1 MHSFDLLARYDNYIL
16 QNASSVTSIESTLRT
31 LTYLLPG
38 RFQDSEAASE
48 TLYAALNLLGIY
60 HDSILARAI
69 ERLPNSAKKPQLS
82 AHNRY
87 TKFWTTQSSLYKK
100 LSISVTTIQ
109 HLSFLFEIIA
119 RKKFGEKARWRA
131 IIGIEAVKAVCRFIL
146 LQETNSRPL
155 VFPHVP
161 EREIDPAVL
170 EESLD
175 EATLSADLSA
185 APQSPGTT
193 RSTTTSTTLAITA
206 PEESNKAT
214 IEASAQLK
222 QFSSQEAVTDY
233 LLKKVLYVEDLR
245 SPKALLHTLS
255 GRGKVAEVLF
265 ILRPLIYASFLSRTK
280 DKRNWRP
287 WLVGIAVDYAARE
300 LTKQD
305 FDAKVPGGLRSGLT
319 KLEREEMNRRSWSL
333 GWWLLRG
340 AFYENITKPR
350 IDSVIKRVEKVP
362 VIGLLGGIVRDYEY
376 WYDSYFTTASI

>member
-1 MHSFDLLARYDNYIL
+1 MSSFNLLAKYDNYIL

-48 TLYAALNLLGIY
+48 LLYASLNLLGTY
-60 HDSILARAI
+60 HDSILARAL
-69 ERLPNSAKKPQLS
+69 EKLPNTAKKPQLS

-87 TKFWTTQSSLYKK
+87 TKFWTAQSNLYMN
-100 LSISVTTIQ
+100 LSVSITTLQ

-119 RKKFGEKARWRA
+119 RKKFGEKARWRT
-131 IIGIEAVKAVCRFIL
+131 IICIEALKAFCRFIL
-146 LQETNSRPL
+146 LQETKSRPL

-161 EREIDPAVL
+161 EREVDPTAL

-175 EATLSADLSA
+175 EAAISAEYA
-185 APQSPGTT
+185 AS
-193 RSTTTSTTLAITA
+193 SS
-206 PEESNKAT
+206 SHSKAT
-214 IEASAQLK
+214 QSSVTINGTCDMRPAVADVKAPQLK
-222 QFSSQEAVTDY
+222 QFSNQDAVTNY

-245 SPKALLHTLS
+245 SPKALLHTIS

-265 ILRPLIYASFLSRTK
+265 ILRPLIYATMLSRSK

-287 WLVGIAVDYAARE
+287 WLVGIAIDYAARE

-319 KLEREEMNRRSWSL
+319 KLEKEEMKRRNRSL

-340 AFYENITKPR
+340 AFYENVTKPR
-350 IDSVIKRVEKVP
+350 IDGMIKKVEKVP
-362 VIGLLGGIVRDYEY
+362 LLGLLGNLARDYEY
-376 WYDSYFTTASI
+376 WYESYFTTASI

>member
-1 MHSFDLLARYDNYIL
+1 MPYFDVLTKYDNYIL

-48 TLYAALNLLGIY
+48 VLYATLNLLGIY

-69 ERLPNSAKKPQLS
+69 EQLPNSAKRPQLS

-87 TKFWTTQSSLYKK
+87 TKFWTSQSSLYKK
-100 LSISVTTIQ
+100 LSVGVTTIQ
-109 HLSFLFEIIA
+109 HLSFLLEIVA
-119 RKKFGEKARWRA
+119 RKKFGEKGRWRT
-131 IIGIEAVKAVCRFIL
+131 IILIEAMKAFCRFVL

-161 EREIDPAVL
+161 EREMDPAIL

-175 EATLSADLSA
+175 EAALSADLSA
-185 APQSPGTT
+185 SPQTSSAT
-193 RSTTTSTTLAITA
+193 RSTTTNTASSVTESTETQTA
-206 PEESNKAT
+206 APAVPT
-214 IEASAQLK
+214 QLK
-222 QFSSQEAVTDY
+222 QFSNQDAVTDY

-245 SPKALLHTLS
+245 SPKALLHTIS
-255 GRGKVAEVLF
+255 GRGKLAEILF
-265 ILRPLIYASFLSRTK
+265 ILRPLIYATMLSRTK

-319 KLEREEMNRRSWSL
+319 KLEREEMKRRSWSL
-333 GWWLLRG
+333 SWWLLRG
-340 AFYENITKPR
+340 AFYENITKPK
-350 IDSVIKRVEKVP
+350 IDSLIKKVEKVP
-362 VIGLLGGIVRDYEY
+362 VIGLLSGVARDYEY
-376 WYDSYFTTASI
+376 WYESYFTTASI